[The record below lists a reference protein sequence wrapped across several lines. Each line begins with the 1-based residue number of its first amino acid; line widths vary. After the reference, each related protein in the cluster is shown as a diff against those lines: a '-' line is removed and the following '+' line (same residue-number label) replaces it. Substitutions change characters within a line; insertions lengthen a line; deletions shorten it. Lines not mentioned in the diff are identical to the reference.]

1 MSASPVADILIV
13 DDTPADLQLLS
24 SLLITQ
30 GYQVRAAVNGDRA
43 LDLVLAEP
51 PDLILLDIPLP
62 GLNGYDLCRR
72 LKASDRVGQVPIIF
86 VSALSDTADK
96 VEAFAC
102 GGADYITKPF
112 HATEV
117 IARIEN
123 QLRISRLQQTL
134 QQKLHDRLAEQSDL
148 ESTNRH
154 LEAKVADHTAELQAR
169 QQELMVLQ
177 TRLGAALDKE
187 HALNALMAQLLE
199 TIAHEF
205 STPLS
210 IINTA
215 TQMLK
220 LNRSQNRI
228 QNDDRCFHMISASVS
243 RISQTLKNTMTL
255 TTAESNALQFCP
267 ESLDLA
273 QFCHKIISTWKL
285 PPDSVHQIELLY
297 RENNPQA
304 AIASVDVTL
313 LRQLLIN
320 LLQNAI
326 RFSPQGGLVQL
337 QLEIKPG
344 EFVLQV
350 RDRGIGIP
358 SEEQSHVFKQFYR
371 ASNANSVPGTPGV
384 GLGLAVVQQIV
395 RLHGGTVA
403 IESELGQGTIVTV
416 TLPRSSDFTASSV

>member
-1 MSASPVADILIV
+1 MSALPVADILIV
-13 DDTPADLQLLS
+13 DDRPDDLQLLS
-24 SLLITQ
+24 SLLATQ
-30 GYQVRAAVNGDRA
+30 GYRVRSAASGDSA
-43 LDLVLAEP
+43 LASVLADP
-51 PDLILLDIPLP
+51 PELILLDIALP
-62 GLNGYDLCRR
+62 GLNGYELCRR
-72 LKASDRVGQVPIIF
+72 IKADDRVRLIPIIF
-86 VSALSDTADK
+86 VSARSDTADK
-96 VEAFAC
+96 VEAFAN

-112 HATEV
+112 HETEIIV
-117 IARIEN
+117 RIEN
-123 QLRISRLQQTL
+123 QLRIGRLQQTL
-134 QQKLHDRLAEQSDL
+134 QQKLHDRLVEQSEL
-148 ESTNRH
+148 ESTNRD
-154 LEAKVADHTAELQAR
+154 LEARVADRTAELQAR
-169 QQELMVLQ
+169 QQELIVLQ
-177 TRLGAALDKE
+177 TRLEAALDKE
-187 HALNALMAQLLE
+187 HALNSLMAQLLE

-228 QNDDRCFHMISASVS
+228 QNDDRCFHMINASVS

-273 QFCHKIISTWKL
+273 QFCRTIVSTWKL
-285 PPDSVHQIELLY
+285 PSGSGHRIEFLDQ
-297 RENNPQA
+297 ENDPET

-313 LRQLLIN
+313 FRQLLTN

-337 QLEIKPG
+337 QLEIKPV
-344 EFVLQV
+344 EFILRV
-350 RDRGIGIP
+350 RDFGIGIP
-358 SEEQSHVFKQFYR
+358 TAEQSQVFKQFYR

-403 IESELGQGTIVTV
+403 LESKLGQGTIVAV
-416 TLPRSSDFTASSV
+416 TLPRL